1 MEVRTIGV
9 RTRLYLIAAI
19 ILAVGLGSSIIIYL
33 TADPVRDLSPMYDFQ
48 NSKRY
53 IHDLEVYGGKLNVL
67 SDQLIRWFEGLW
79 HGRTLAFTLLC
90 ITLPISFIF
99 FLVAYYTP
107 PDPKANGHGE
117 AEGRSHRSS

>member
-1 MEVRTIGV
+1 MNVRTIGA

-33 TADPVRDLSPMYDFQ
+33 AADPVSELSPMYDFQ

-67 SDQLIRWFEGLW
+67 SDQLVRWFGGLW
-79 HGRTLAFTLLC
+79 HGRALASTILC
-90 ITLPISFIF
+90 ITLPISFLF
-99 FLVAYYTP
+99 FLAGYYSP
-107 PDPKANGHGE
+107 RSREPNGRDDVKGPSL
-117 AEGRSHRSS
+117 RLP